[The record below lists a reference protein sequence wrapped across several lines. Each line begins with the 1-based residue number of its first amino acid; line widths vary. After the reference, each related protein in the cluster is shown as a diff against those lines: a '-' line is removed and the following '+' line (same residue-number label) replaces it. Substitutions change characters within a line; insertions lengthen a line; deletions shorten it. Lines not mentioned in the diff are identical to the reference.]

1 MKLLILAWHLG
12 RIPSA
17 SVVMKTIFM
26 TGVLACA
33 WAGLLMG
40 ETVKDREGAVR
51 ADKAKMEKDERW
63 IYDDVPKGF
72 AEAKRTGKPLLV
84 VLRCIPCMSC
94 MGIDASVLT
103 EQDIRPL
110 LDQFVCVR
118 VINANALDLS
128 LFQMD
133 TDLSFSTLFFNG
145 DGTVYGRFGS
155 WTHQKNAQETDL
167 SSYKAALEGA
177 LKLHAGYPGNK
188 EALNGKQPG
197 PTPFKSPVEIPMLAA
212 KYKTVLDWEGK
223 VVGSCVHCHMIGDA
237 YRTWYRDQKQAIPDE
252 WLYPF
257 PGPET
262 VGLHLSAEAAATV
275 VGVEQGT
282 AAEAAGFKA
291 EDEILSLG
299 GQPMVSVADVSWV
312 LHRAG
317 GAGEVAAVVKRGTEK
332 MTLSLKLA
340 EGWREKTDASKR
352 VGAWPMRGMAAG
364 GLRLADLTDE
374 QRAERGLGKEG
385 MALIAEGVGMY
396 GKHAAAKKAGFLKDD
411 VLVEVDGLKNRL
423 TESQLHAHLLRK
435 RFPGEMVDVVVLRNG
450 ERKPMRL
457 PIQ

>member
-1 MKLLILAWHLG
+1 MKAFFMIGALAW
-12 RIPSA
+12 
-17 SVVMKTIFM
+17 TW
-26 TGVLACA
+26 T
-33 WAGLLMG
+33 GLLLG
-40 ETVKDREGAVR
+40 DAVKDREGAVR
-51 ADKAKMEKDERW
+51 SDKAKMEKDERW

-84 VLRCIPCMSC
+84 VLRCIPCLSC

-103 EQDIRPL
+103 EEDIRPL

-155 WTHQKNAQETDL
+155 WMHQKNPTHSDL
-167 SSYKAALEGA
+167 SSYRAALQGV

-188 EALNGKQPG
+188 ETLKGKQPG
-197 PTPFKSPVEIPMLAA
+197 PTPFKTPVEIPMLAA

-237 YRTWYRDQKQAIPDE
+237 YRTWYRDQQKAIPDE

-262 VGLHLSAEAAATV
+262 VGLQLATDAAAKV
-275 VGVEQGT
+275 LAVDAGS
-282 AAEAAGFKA
+282 AAQAAGFQVG
-291 EDEILSLG
+291 DEVVSFG
-299 GQPMVSVADVSWV
+299 GQPPVSVADVSWA
-312 LHRAG
+312 LHRTT
-317 GAGEVAAVVKRGTEK
+317 GAAEIPAVVKRDGAEK
-332 MTLSLKLA
+332 TLTLA
-340 EGWREKTDASKR
+340 LTADWRERTDASKR

-364 GLRLADLTDE
+364 GLKLADLTDE
-374 QRAERGLGKEG
+374 QRTERGLGKEG

-435 RFPGEMVDVVVLRNG
+435 RFPGENVDVVILRNG
-450 ERKPMRL
+450 ERKQMRL